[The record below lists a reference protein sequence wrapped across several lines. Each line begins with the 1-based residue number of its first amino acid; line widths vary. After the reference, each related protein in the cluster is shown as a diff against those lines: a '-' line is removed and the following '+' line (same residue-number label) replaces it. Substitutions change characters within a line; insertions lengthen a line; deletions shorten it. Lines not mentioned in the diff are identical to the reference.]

1 MKKSVLT
8 LFCLSVSLYVIGQQ
22 SGGITQSKEQKTNP
36 FKIFIAYD
44 LGEMAF
50 NNFQNFSGEL
60 GVKFSN
66 QHMLR
71 FVYSNVKLT
80 EGHLSSD
87 FAQAVDGDN
96 VEGLYKSYE
105 LLYDIPIYKV
115 FYMGGVGGYVNDNYN
130 HTFLDESVSNNSI
143 TFGLS
148 LSLRETNIFK
158 VKGLYYNLCVPI
170 RYYLNPL
177 EETRL
182 GDSIVNEHL
191 IENSIW
197 FFIGYEF

>member
-1 MKKSVLT
+1 MKNKILT
-8 LFCLSVSLYVIGQQ
+8 LILLTLSCSLQGQQ
-22 SGGITQSKEQKTNP
+22 SGGITQTNDQKTDP
-36 FKIFIAYD
+36 LKTFIAYD

-50 NNFQNFSGEL
+50 NKFQNFSGEL

-87 FAQAVDGDN
+87 FAKAVDGDN
-96 VEGLYKSYE
+96 IEGLHKSYE
-105 LLYDIPIYKV
+105 LIYDIPIYKY
-115 FYMGGVGGYVNDNYN
+115 FYMGAIGGYINDNYN
-130 HTFLDESVSNNSI
+130 HTILDESVSNNTVAFGG
-143 TFGLS
+143 TFS
-148 LSLRETNIFK
+148 YRETNIFK
-158 VKGLYYNLCVPI
+158 VKGLYYNFSVPI
-170 RYYLNPL
+170 RYYLSPL

-182 GDSIVNEHL
+182 GESVVNKHL